1 MAGYKETP
9 RQKMIAMMYLVLTSL
24 LALNVS
30 KEIIDT
36 FIVMNESME
45 NTSKTFTTKLDNT
58 YSKFSQQY
66 SLNPNKVGPFWSQA
80 QEVQKLS
87 QDLIDYIN
95 EVKYGVIITTDNKIK
110 TVEEAKVTPLN
121 KIASKDRYTEP
132 TRYFF
137 GRSTTGEGGVA
148 GDLKRKINDY
158 RTKLLQYMGL
168 PSDSERLGLV
178 TEGDFRDADG
188 KKQTWEQHN
197 FYYTVLAAD
206 VAILNR
212 MVTEVKNAEF
222 DVVTHIY
229 SEVTAED
236 FKFDQISAKVIAN
249 SRYIF
254 EGDKYEAEVI
264 VAAYDTKQ
272 NPAVYYMEGVDTVRN
287 IDNAKLVDGELG
299 VVKLSISAG
308 SAGLKKYAGIVQV
321 MDPSGMPQ
329 NYAFKDE
336 YIVAK
341 PSLTVSA
348 TKMNVFYIGVDNPV
362 SISVP
367 GISNE
372 MIKPRINVGSLT
384 PATAQNYNYVVR
396 IPKGSTGAA
405 VIAVD
410 ADYGGQNINMGTSE
424 FRIKRVP
431 DPKAFIANVNDGP
444 VAKNA
449 LIAAGAI
456 IPRPPEDFE
465 FDLNFVI
472 TSFTFVSVRSGD
484 IFSSPGRGNQLTQE
498 MKNFIGNAKRGTKVW
513 LENIIAE
520 GPDGNR
526 RLGTITLVVE

>member
-1 MAGYKETP
+1 
-9 RQKMIAMMYLVLTSL
+9 MIAMMYLVLTSL

-45 NTSKTFTTKLDNT
+45 STSETFNNKLENT
-58 YSKFSQQY
+58 YSKFSQQHA
-66 SLNPNKVGPFWSQA
+66 LNPNKVGPFWTEA

-87 QDLIDYIN
+87 EELIEYID
-95 EVKYGVIITTDNKIK
+95 ELKYGVIISTDARIE
-110 TVEEAKVTPLN
+110 TVEEAKNTPLVE
-121 KIASKDRYTEP
+121 IASKDRYTEP

-137 GRSTTGEGGVA
+137 GRSTTGEEGIA
-148 GDLKRKINDY
+148 GELKRKIIQY
-158 RTKLLQYMGL
+158 RTTLLDYMGL
-168 PSDSERLGLV
+168 PPESDRLGLI

-188 KKQTWEQHN
+188 KKQTWEQHY

-212 MVTEVKNAEF
+212 LISEVKNAEF
-222 DVVTHIY
+222 DVVSFLY
-229 SEVTAED
+229 NEVTAED
-236 FKFDQISAKVIAN
+236 FKFDQIGAKVIPK

-272 NPAVYYMEGVDTVRN
+272 NPAVYYLEGVDTIIN
-287 IDNAKLVDGELG
+287 INNAREVTGQGGIGQLAIPAT
-299 VVKLSISAG
+299 SS
-308 SAGLKKYAGIVQV
+308 GLKKYAGIVEV
-321 MDPSGMPQ
+321 LDPSGIPRR
-329 NYAFKDE
+329 YSFKDE
-336 YIVAK
+336 YIVAR

-372 MIKPRINVGSLT
+372 LVTPVINVGTLT
-384 PATAQNYNYVVR
+384 PAPAGENFNYVVR
-396 IPKGSTGAA
+396 VPRGTTGRA
-405 VIAVD
+405 VISVE
-410 ADYGGQNINMGTSE
+410 ADYSGQRINMGSAE

-431 DPKAFIANVNDGP
+431 DPTAFIANVSDGP

-456 IPRPPEDFE
+456 IPRMPEDFE

-472 TSFTFVSVRSGD
+472 VSFTFVSVRSGD
-484 IFSSPGRGNQLTQE
+484 LYERPGRGNLLTQE
-498 MKNFIGNAKRGTKVW
+498 MKDFISNAKRGTKVW
-513 LENIIAE
+513 LEDIIAE

-526 RLGTITLVVE
+526 RLGTISLLVQ